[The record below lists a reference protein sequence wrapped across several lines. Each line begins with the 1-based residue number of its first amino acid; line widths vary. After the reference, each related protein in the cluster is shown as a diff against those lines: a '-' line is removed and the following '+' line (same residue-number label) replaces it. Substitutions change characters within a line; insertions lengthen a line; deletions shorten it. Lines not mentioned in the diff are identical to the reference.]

1 MAKRSDISLEDQ
13 YAIDQVA
20 ASMAI
25 EDMPL
30 TRECYDRL
38 HAIAAGEKTIEEAFE
53 ELDRKW
59 QR

>member
-1 MAKRSDISLEDQ
+1 MAKHSDISLEDQ

-38 HAIAAGEKTIEEAFE
+38 YAIAAGEKTIEEAFE